1 MSWRPGLPRFTLA
14 SDGNDNKGK
23 AAVKTLLS
31 SSLAFIMAGTSAL
44 ATAVDWQALPDKA
57 PEPADNPA
65 TPAKIELGKML
76 YMDPRFSA
84 TGTVSCNSC
93 HNVMLGG
100 EDNRPASMGVH
111 GQTGGRTSPTVWN
124 AAFSSVQ
131 FWDGRAV
138 SLEEQAKGPVANPV
152 EMGMK
157 DVDVA
162 MNRVRQIPGYKTY
175 FDKAFGPDSMTVE
188 NAAKA
193 VAAYERT
200 LITPN
205 SAYDRHVKGD
215 EKALNA
221 QQLRGME
228 TFAAVGCTSCHSGAA
243 FNGPSLPEGTGFF
256 MKFPTFTDNEYATR
270 YAFAKD
276 LGRFDATKNEVDKHM
291 FKVPTLRNIAL
302 TAPYF
307 HNGAVTRLDEAV
319 KVMAKT
325 QLNQDLTAEQADDIV
340 AFLGALTGKFPAQSM
355 PQLPPTEGWAFE
367 YSADK

>member
-1 MSWRPGLPRFTLA
+1 M
-14 SDGNDNKGK
+14 
-23 AAVKTLLS
+23 KTLLT
-31 SSLAFIMAGTSAL
+31 SSLVLIMSGAANLAG
-44 ATAVDWQALPDKA
+44 AVEWQALPDKA
-57 PEPADNPA
+57 PEPRENPA

-84 TGTVSCNSC
+84 TGTVSCNTC

-100 EDNRPASMGVH
+100 EDNRHASMGVH
-111 GQTGGRTSPTVWN
+111 GQMGGRSSPTVWN
-124 AAFSSVQ
+124 SAFSSAQ

-157 DVDVA
+157 DVEVA
-162 MNRVRQIPGYKTY
+162 MSRVRQIPGYKPY
-175 FDKAFGPDSMTVE
+175 FDEAFGPDSMTVD

-205 SAYDRHVKGD
+205 SPYDRHVKGD
-215 EKALNA
+215 ANA
-221 QQLRGME
+221 MTGQQLRGRD
-228 TFAAVGCTSCHSGAA
+228 TFAAVGCTSCHSGPA
-243 FNGPSLPEGTGFF
+243 FNGPTLPEGTGFY
-256 MKFPTFTDNEYATR
+256 MKFPTFADNAYTAK
-270 YAFAKD
+270 YDFMKD
-276 LGRFDATKNEVDKHM
+276 LGRFDVTGEGADKHM
-291 FKVPTLRNIAL
+291 FKVPTLRNVAL

-307 HNGAVTRLDEAV
+307 HNGAVARLDEAV
-319 KVMAKT
+319 RVMAKT
-325 QLNQDLTAEQADDIV
+325 QLNQDLSTEQIEDIV
-340 AFLGALTGKFPAQSM
+340 AFLGALTGEFPKQTM